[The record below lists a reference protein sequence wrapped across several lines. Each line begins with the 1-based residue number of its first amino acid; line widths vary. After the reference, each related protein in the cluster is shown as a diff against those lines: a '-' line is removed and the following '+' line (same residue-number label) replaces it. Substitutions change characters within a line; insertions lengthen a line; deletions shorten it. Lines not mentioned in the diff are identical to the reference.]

1 MSVRSAASVT
11 YSNPCLLCLETRM
24 RKPTN
29 SVMVTVSR
37 MRWPR
42 LTVSS
47 YCAQSGIRDVVNL
60 LEKVLDKLSVD
71 KLECW
76 VWDQVYTLNAI
87 LVLSLA
93 MCMVIDVV
101 YPVNEKRGH
110 QNCWAGALVANL
122 LAALGVAR
130 LRVAS
135 HCAHPPR
142 WACRVLRML
151 PPRWLQGI
159 SDPSGPLVSRIRDAC
174 SVRFPAN
181 GFGASIVYVL
191 AGHSGVYVG
200 KARLDRKRMCGM
212 GPRALEHLLALL
224 YTKCSGWDETEIPDL
239 ASVSWVCVHAVC
251 YMV

>member
-1 MSVRSAASVT
+1 
-11 YSNPCLLCLETRM
+11 M

-60 LEKVLDKLSVD
+60 LGKVPDKLSVD

-101 YPVNEKRGH
+101 SPVNEKDVTKT
-110 QNCWAGALVANL
+110 AGLE
-122 LAALGVAR
+122 
-130 LRVAS
+130 
-135 HCAHPPR
+135 R
-142 WACRVLRML
+142 W
-151 PPRWLQGI
+151 
-159 SDPSGPLVSRIRDAC
+159 SRIFSQRLGW
-174 SVRFPAN
+174 R
-181 GFGASIVYVL
+181 GFVWLRI
-191 AGHSGVYVG
+191 
-200 KARLDRKRMCGM
+200 
-212 GPRALEHLLALL
+212 ALIHR
-224 YTKCSGWDETEIPDL
+224 GG
-239 ASVSWVCVHAVC
+239 HAVFFEC
-251 YMV
+251 CLRGGCKESLIPRVRWCLESEMRAV